1 MARSMKSAE
10 SAKPKNGTLALLEQM
25 RQKRQPVELSINGK
39 AKVVIEDE
47 GSYQRLMELVER
59 VDTIAAV
66 KESMKLFERG
76 EGRSALKALDQL
88 RQKYGIPG

>member
-1 MARSMKSAE
+1 MARSMKSAG

-25 RQKRQPVELSINGK
+25 RQERQAVELSINGK

-59 VDTIAAV
+59 VETIAAV
-66 KESMKLFERG
+66 KESMKSFERG
-76 EGRSALKALDQL
+76 EGQPALKALDEL
-88 RQKYGIPG
+88 REKYGIPG

>member
-10 SAKPKNGTLALLEQM
+10 SAKAKNGTLALLKQM

-39 AKVVIEDE
+39 AKVVIEDK

-66 KESMKLFERG
+66 KESMKSFERG
-76 EGRSALKALDQL
+76 EGRPALKALDQL
-88 RQKYGIPG
+88 RRE

>member
-10 SAKPKNGTLALLEQM
+10 SAKAKNGTLALLEQM

-39 AKVVIEDE
+39 AKVVIEDK

-66 KESMKLFERG
+66 KESMKSFERG
-76 EGRSALKALDQL
+76 EGRPALKALDQL
-88 RQKYGIPG
+88 RRE